1 MYNLAPFLTYSPTI
15 SAKRCQAT
23 MLCHSVRSCHS
34 SLRSLYFS
42 LVARLNLATG
52 VPLGVYFTSG
62 SLPTFPTRI
71 TLFTLLAMSRL
82 QSSRVC
88 PKPRMQLKGKFK
100 NCAELI
106 REKWEWLE
114 VAGGQG
120 PIAWVMAFIQRR
132 TRQCRI
138 RSSGGVLCSLIPV
151 LLQSICDSFGRRNS
165 KGRPVPRRIAKQVAV
180 PAGW

>member
-42 LVARLNLATG
+42 FVARLNLATG

-71 TLFTLLAMSRL
+71 TLFTLLDIVTTPIIEDLPQATNAAEGMFKMS
-82 QSSRVC
+82 
-88 PKPRMQLKGKFK
+88 
-100 NCAELI
+100 
-106 REKWEWLE
+106 E
-114 VAGGQG
+114 VQ
-120 PIAWVMAFIQRR
+120 PQ
-132 TRQCRI
+132 
-138 RSSGGVLCSLIPV
+138 
-151 LLQSICDSFGRRNS
+151 
-165 KGRPVPRRIAKQVAV
+165 
-180 PAGW
+180 

>member
-1 MYNLAPFLTYSPTI
+1 MYSLAPFFTYSPTI

-42 LVARLNLATG
+42 LVARLILATG
-52 VPLGVYFTSG
+52 VPLGEYFTSG

-71 TLFTLLAMSRL
+71 TLFTLLDILRL
-82 QSSRVC
+82 QSSRIC

-106 REKWEWLE
+106 HKKWEWLE
-114 VAGGQG
+114 APGGEG
-120 PIAWVMAFIQRR
+120 PITWVMTFIQRR
-132 TRQCRI
+132 MRECRI
-138 RSSGGVLCSLIPV
+138 RPSG
-151 LLQSICDSFGRRNS
+151 
-165 KGRPVPRRIAKQVAV
+165 
-180 PAGW
+180 